1 MQVRVP
7 GLGDDRPD
15 LLGVDR
21 SVEINFYVEYWNE
34 EPRRCACWND
44 RAVSLTNEDH
54 GRDATGLRAE
64 APRV

>member
-1 MQVRVP
+1 MQVCVP

-34 EPRRCACWND
+34 EPRRRACWND
-44 RAVSLTNEDH
+44 RAVSPTNEDH